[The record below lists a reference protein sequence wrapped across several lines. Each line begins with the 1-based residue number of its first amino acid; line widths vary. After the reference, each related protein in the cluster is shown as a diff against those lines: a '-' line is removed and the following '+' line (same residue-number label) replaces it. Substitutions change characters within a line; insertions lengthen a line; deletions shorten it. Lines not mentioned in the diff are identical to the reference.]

1 MRTDGIRRWVQTHR
15 AASIAVGVALV
26 LLLLSLRR
34 FGGSKAA
41 PPPPERRVPVAVETA
56 RTGDISEY
64 LDGIGTVTARAMVT
78 VRSRVD
84 GELMAVNFREGQRVR
99 SGDLLAQIDPRPFQ
113 VQLEQAQGQLT
124 RDQALLANAKVDL
137 QRYRAL
143 AKEDAVPTQ
152 QRDTQEA
159 LVRQFEA
166 ALVIDQGQIDAAK
179 LNLVYSRI
187 TSPVDG
193 RIGLRLVDPGNIV
206 HAADAGGLAVV
217 TQLRPIDV
225 VFTIPEDELPPVLA
239 KVHAGE
245 RLEVDAFDRERHQR
259 LAEGTLLTVDNA
271 IDTTTGTVRL
281 KAEFPN
287 EDEVLF
293 PNQFVNARLQVAVH
307 RNATLVPEA
316 AVQRGMQGTFA
327 WVVKS
332 DDTVEMR
339 PITVGISEGDHVAIT
354 TGVSDGERVV
364 IEGSEGLRAGD
375 RVTVTPRHTA
385 GAPDQREAS

>member
-1 MRTDGIRRWVQTHR
+1 
-15 AASIAVGVALV
+15 
-26 LLLLSLRR
+26 
-34 FGGSKAA
+34 
-41 PPPPERRVPVAVETA
+41 
-56 RTGDISEY
+56 
-64 LDGIGTVTARAMVT
+64 
-78 VRSRVD
+78 
-84 GELMAVNFREGQRVR
+84 
-99 SGDLLAQIDPRPFQ
+99 
-113 VQLEQAQGQLT
+113 
-124 RDQALLANAKVDL
+124 
-137 QRYRAL
+137 
-143 AKEDAVPTQ
+143 
-152 QRDTQEA
+152 
-159 LVRQFEA
+159 
-166 ALVIDQGQIDAAK
+166 
-179 LNLVYSRI
+179 
-187 TSPVDG
+187 
-193 RIGLRLVDPGNIV
+193 
-206 HAADAGGLAVV
+206 
-217 TQLRPIDV
+217 
-225 VFTIPEDELPPVLA
+225 
-239 KVHAGE
+239 VHAGE

-354 TGVSDGERVV
+354 TGLSDGERVV

-375 RVTVTPRHTA
+375 RVTVTPRHAA
-385 GAPDQREAS
+385 GAPAKPEAS